1 MIAIIDYG
9 MGNLRSVEKA
19 LESLGA
25 EVTVTSDPN
34 IVRMADG
41 VILPGVGAFGD
52 AMENLDRAG
61 LIPVI
66 KDVVAAGTPFL
77 GICLGM
83 QLIFTTSDE
92 HGLHEGL
99 NLIPGHVRLFQGDF
113 KIPHIGWNDLILKQA
128 HPLLDG
134 VTDGDYVYWVH
145 SLVVEPRNPGV
156 VLASTDYHG
165 DVPGIIGQGNVYG
178 IQFHPEK
185 SSRVGLQLLGNFVK
199 IVSAVKEEEGV
210 QA

>member
-25 EVTVTSDPN
+25 DVTVTSDPN

-52 AMENLDRAG
+52 AMENLRAGG

-66 KDVVAAGTPFL
+66 RDVVAAGTPFL

-83 QLIFTTSDE
+83 QLLFSTSDE
-92 HGLHEGL
+92 HGRSEGL
-99 NLIPGHVRLFQGDF
+99 DLLKGHVRMFQGDF
-113 KIPHIGWNDLILKQA
+113 KIPHIGWNDLTVRRQ
-128 HPLLDG
+128 HPMLDG
-134 VTDGDYVYWVH
+134 VVDGDYVYWVH
-145 SLVVEPRNPGV
+145 SLVVEPADPGV
-156 VLASTDYHG
+156 VLATTDYYG
-165 DVPGIIGQGNVYG
+165 EVPGIVGQGNVCG

-199 IVSAVKEEEGV
+199 IVAAAKEGV
-210 QA
+210 KA